1 MKLPEFHLPIY
12 HSLIVITLFFILT
25 PFIICTSLL
34 SLIILNSQ
42 APKINKNT
50 QSNNV
55 LSAETTG
62 LQIFA
67 SLPSSF
73 PSISGEVL
81 AADARGE
88 IIKQYLDRYN
98 SPLEKYAYLIVNTAD
113 KYNLDYRLTT
123 AIAQQ
128 ESNLCKKAPVDT
140 YNCWGWGI
148 HSQGTLA
155 FSSFEEAIEEVT
167 KGLKEEYIDK
177 GLVNPDDIM
186 TKYTPTSDG
195 SWAYA
200 VNKFLQEME

>member
-1 MKLPEFHLPIY
+1 MKLPEYQLPIY
-12 HSLIVITLFFILT
+12 HSLIVIILFFIVT

-50 QSNNV
+50 QTDNV

-128 ESNLCKKAPVDT
+128 ESNLCKKAPADT

-167 KGLKEEYIDK
+167 KGLKEEYINK

-186 TKYTPTSDG
+186 TKYTPASDG

-200 VNKFLQEME
+200 VNNFLNQMQ